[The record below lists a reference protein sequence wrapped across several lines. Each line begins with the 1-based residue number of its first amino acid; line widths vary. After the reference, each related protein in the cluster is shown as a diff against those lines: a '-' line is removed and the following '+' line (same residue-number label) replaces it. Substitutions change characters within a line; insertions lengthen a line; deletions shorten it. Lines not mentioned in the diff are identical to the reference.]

1 MKTFENPKFRF
12 LKKLFLDFPEL
23 RLGRA
28 GKYADICILS
38 GPSFF
43 IPCNTESKTSAPRQT
58 NCTKCFPIIESC
70 FLTPM
75 SLVGKTQKF
84 NSHVN
89 MFLYINVRH
98 IHSKFYNCA

>member
-58 NCTKCFPIIESC
+58 NCTKCFSNYWKLFSNTHES
-70 FLTPM
+70 
-75 SLVGKTQKF
+75 GWK
-84 NSHVN
+84 NSE
-89 MFLYINVRH
+89 I
-98 IHSKFYNCA
+98 